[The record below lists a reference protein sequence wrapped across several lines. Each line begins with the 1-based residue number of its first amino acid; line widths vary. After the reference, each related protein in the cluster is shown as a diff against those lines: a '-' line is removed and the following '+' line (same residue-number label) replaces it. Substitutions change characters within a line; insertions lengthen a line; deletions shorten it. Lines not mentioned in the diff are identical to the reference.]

1 MLEEKSAG
9 LVIFRMDGDNP
20 SYLLLHYGWGH
31 WGFSKGNIEAGE
43 TEKEAAIR
51 EAKEETGLNSFT
63 FFEDFREKIE
73 YFYKRK
79 GKRIHKEV
87 IYFLVE
93 TEEKEVKVSYEH
105 KGYKWLKLEEASILL
120 SFNNTK
126 EILKRVN
133 EAIEKVAYLNHD

>member
-9 LVIFRMDGDNP
+9 LVIFRMDGGNP

-31 WGFSKGNIEAGE
+31 WGFSKGNIETGE
-43 TEKEAAIR
+43 TEKEAATR
-51 EAKEETGLNSFT
+51 EAKEETDLNSFT

-105 KGYKWLKLEEASILL
+105 KGYKWLKLEEASNLL

>member
-1 MLEEKSAG
+1 VLEEKSAG
-9 LVIFRMDGDNP
+9 LVIFRMDEGNP
-20 SYLLLHYGWGH
+20 WYLLLHYGWGH
-31 WGFSKGNIEAGE
+31 WGFSKGNIEFGE

-51 EAKEETGLNSFT
+51 EAKEETDLKNFKFLEGFK
-63 FFEDFREKIE
+63 EKIE

-87 IYFLVE
+87 TYFLVE

-105 KGYKWLKLEEASILL
+105 KGYEWLNLEEALNLL

-126 EILKRVN
+126 EILKKAN
-133 EAIEKVAYLNHD
+133 EAIEKVAYLSYN

>member
-1 MLEEKSAG
+1 VLEEKSAG

-51 EAKEETGLNSFT
+51 EAKEETGLNNFK
-63 FFEDFREKIE
+63 FLEDFMEKIE

-93 TEEKEVKVSYEH
+93 TEEKEVQVSYEH
-105 KGYKWLKLEEASILL
+105 KGFEWLKLEEALNLL

-126 EILKRVN
+126 EILKRAS
-133 EAIEKVAYLNHD
+133 EAIEKGVYLSHN